1 MLMKLDTNVRL
12 RSSWFAGEGEL
23 KISPEWDE
31 IYPLWRA
38 DVLKDWIYELTHLYS
53 EAMMEMGRPH
63 KTSIEFVKVED
74 DYSE

>member
-1 MLMKLDTNVRL
+1 MKLDTNVRL
-12 RSSWFAGEGEL
+12 RSSCFAGEGEL

-38 DVLKDWIYELTHLYS
+38 DVLKDWIYELTYLYS
-53 EAMMEMGRPH
+53 EAMMEMGRPYE
-63 KTSIEFVKVED
+63 TSIEFVKVED